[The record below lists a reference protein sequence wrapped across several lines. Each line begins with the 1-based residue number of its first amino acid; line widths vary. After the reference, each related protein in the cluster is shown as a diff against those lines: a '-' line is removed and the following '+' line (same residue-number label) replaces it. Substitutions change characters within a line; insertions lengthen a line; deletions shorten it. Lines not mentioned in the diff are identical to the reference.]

1 MKFKIGDRVRIRQW
15 EGMEKEFGTDSDG
28 DIRVCARFVKRM
40 RHLCGREAVIT
51 EICDQRVELDFDNKT
66 GDMDWTYTTDMIE
79 KAEDTE
85 MTKKDLKNGMV
96 VETRDGDRFLVIEK
110 SGVINFM
117 NLDGTNH
124 FVEKRMEDDMTFQG
138 LCDCCDIMRIY
149 RGGVTLNDCKTTKDL
164 LWERKEQKE
173 MTVAEIEAALGYPVK
188 VVK

>member
-1 MKFKIGDRVRIRQW
+1 MEFKIGDRVRIRQW
-15 EGMEKEFGTDSDG
+15 EDMEKEFGIDLDG
-28 DIRVCARFVKRM
+28 DIMTGWYFTKGM
-40 RHLCGREAVIT
+40 RHLCGREAIIT
-51 EICDQRVELDFDNKT
+51 EIYGKGVKLDFDNKT
-66 GDMDWTYTTDMIE
+66 GDVDWSYTTDMIE
-79 KAEDTE
+79 KVEDTE
-85 MTKKDLKNGMV
+85 MTKKDLENGMV
-96 VETRDGDRFLVIEK
+96 VETRDGDRYLVIEK

-164 LWERKEQKE
+164 LWERKEPKE

>member
-1 MKFKIGDRVRIRQW
+1 M
-15 EGMEKEFGTDSDG
+15 
-28 DIRVCARFVKRM
+28 
-40 RHLCGREAVIT
+40 
-51 EICDQRVELDFDNKT
+51 
-66 GDMDWTYTTDMIE
+66 TTNSRR
-79 KAEDTE
+79 
-85 MTKKDLKNGMV
+85 KDLKNGMV

-164 LWERKEQKE
+164 LWERKEPKE